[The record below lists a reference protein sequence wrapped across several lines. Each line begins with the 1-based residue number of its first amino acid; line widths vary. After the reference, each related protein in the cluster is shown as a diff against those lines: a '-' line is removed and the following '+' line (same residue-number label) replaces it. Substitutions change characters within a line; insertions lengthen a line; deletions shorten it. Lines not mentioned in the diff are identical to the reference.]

1 MAHKA
6 IREADGKRMLARLF
20 KDYSEGKYSIS
31 DKIVT
36 VDPCTD
42 VEKLP
47 KQYEWL
53 TNEKLVV
60 KPDQLIKR
68 RGKNNLVLVN
78 VGKPHQAA
86 LRLPSPANPVQHPG
100 DSRLADAQTTRV
112 RSGRLPGDPSP
123 RARTGTVPQ

>member
-20 KDYSEGKYSIS
+20 KDYSDGKYSIS

-42 VEKLP
+42 MERLP

-53 TNEKLVV
+53 ATEKLVV

-78 VGKPHQAA
+78 ANYSQAKA
-86 LRLPSPANPVQHPG
+86 WIE
-100 DSRLADAQTTRV
+100 
-112 RSGRLPGDPSP
+112 
-123 RARTGTVPQ
+123 